1 MFPHSYFAPRYFTDW
16 YFPPLG
22 GVPPEVR
29 VVVSKLVQVGGVD
42 GALVQED
49 GIYGVMTE
57 ASPVVTAELEKE

>member
-1 MFPHSYFAPRYFTDW
+1 MFPHSYFAPRYFPDR

-29 VVVSKLVQVGGVD
+29 VVVSKLVQVGVID
-42 GALVQED
+42 GALVRED
-49 GIYGVMTE
+49 GVYAVMTE